1 MRRALELVGSLLL
14 VAGVPATRP
23 TAEKAQE
30 RKVAINPTVAA
41 MGDNTWVKLPTPAA
55 HPITRSSSPWM
66 PYAPEAGVGILWGCS
81 HAGYH
86 NDLWTYD
93 LAHNVWKEM
102 LKTEPSAARD
112 PEAIKIK
119 DGVLMTREERP
130 LSFHQWG
137 LLDYDPDRK
146 ALWWAQVGGGWQGGY
161 SHRDRQIKQEGDPE
175 KHKRLVQKGPA
186 LWKYS
191 LQTNKWTLV
200 YTQDPTR
207 CTRYGGYIRYFPPL
221 SKLIM
226 TPKWVSPNEQ
236 RENFK
241 IYDPDTNTWEAL
253 KVTWKPIEENIS
265 KYWVY
270 GHSPIVY
277 DAKRKVLVMILGAG
291 GTWLLD
297 PVKKT
302 AEQVIVTAKSL
313 PSNLDGPVGA
323 FVYDSVNAATLAI
336 FADYKTYSGEKQLQ
350 ARGFTTE
357 EAHVWAL
364 DLEKKAW
371 VLQPRPADGTLPPAH
386 QGHMV
391 HHFYDPV
398 QNATVIYKG
407 GYNSPR
413 TETWVYRYSR
423 AARRAPD

>member
-1 MRRALELVGSLLL
+1 MSSCLKLFASWLL
-14 VAGVPATRP
+14 VAGVAAAEPA
-23 TAEKAQE
+23 AEKAEE
-30 RKVAINPTVAA
+30 RKIAINPRVAA
-41 MGDNTWVKLPTPAA
+41 MGENTWLKLSTPKA

-66 PYAPEAGVGILWGCS
+66 PYVPEAGVGLLWGCS

-86 NDLWTYD
+86 NDLWAYGLT
-93 LAHNVWKEM
+93 HNVWKEL
-102 LKTEPSAARD
+102 LKTEPSGARD
-112 PEAIKIK
+112 PDVVKIK

-137 LLDYDPDRK
+137 LLDYDPHRR
-146 ALWWAQVGGGWQGGY
+146 ALWWAHVGGGWQGAY
-161 SHRDRQIKQEGDPE
+161 SRRGRKIKQEGAPE
-175 KHKRLVQKGPA
+175 KHKRLIRNGPA

-191 LQTNKWTLV
+191 LKTNKWALV

-221 SKLIM
+221 RKLIM
-226 TPKWVSPNEQ
+226 TPKWVSPNEN

-241 IYDPDTNTWEAL
+241 MYDPDTNTWQPL

-277 DAKRKVLVMILGAG
+277 DAKRKVLVMILGRG

-302 AEQVIVTAKSL
+302 AEQIVVSGKSL

-323 FVYDSVNAATLAI
+323 FVYDSANATTLGI
-336 FADYKTYSGEKQLQ
+336 FADYKTYSGGKQLE
-350 ARGFTTE
+350 ARGFPTD

-371 VLQPRPADGTLPPAH
+371 VLQPRPADGVLPPADR
-386 QGHMV
+386 GHMV

-398 QNATVIYKG
+398 HNATVIYKG
-407 GYNSPR
+407 GYNSPK
-413 TETWVYRYSR
+413 TATWVYRYKKGHSQHK
-423 AARRAPD
+423 